1 MNIRLS
7 RVFAGLLVLA
17 LLKLGLMFGL
27 KAEPVARLLG
37 AAAPLADMAAPEA
50 EAAQQEA
57 KSQKPDAKKKA
68 KKKDEDKGKAES
80 APAQAQG
87 QPQGQTGQAPAPAD
101 SPFSPA
107 SAQAQTPPQSQ
118 AGANATQ
125 SPPVGNPA
133 ENDWNALKRREEE
146 LTRRE
151 QALKTLEGDLDIK
164 LAKLASTE
172 KSIKKML
179 EEANVM
185 KDQKLKHLVDVYSGM
200 KAKQAA
206 SVVETLDED
215 LAVKILSGMRGQQAG
230 EILTF
235 VNPKKAAA
243 LSEALT
249 KLQIPFG
256 K

>member
-1 MNIRLS
+1 MNLRLS

-27 KAEPVARLLG
+27 KSEPVARLLG
-37 AAAPLADMAAPEA
+37 AAAPLAEMAAPEA

-57 KSQKPDAKKKA
+57 KSQKPDAKKKT
-68 KKKDEDKGKAES
+68 KKKEEDK
-80 APAQAQG
+80 PQPDTAQAQAA
-87 QPQGQTGQAPAPAD
+87 QAPASSD
-101 SPFSPA
+101 SPLSPA
-107 SAQAQTPPQSQ
+107 SAQAQTPPQPQ
-118 AGANATQ
+118 ARANATQ
-125 SPPVGNPA
+125 TPPVGNPA
-133 ENDWNALKRREEE
+133 ENDWSALKRREEE

-164 LAKLASTE
+164 LAKLAATE
-172 KSIKKML
+172 KSIKRML

-206 SVVETLDED
+206 SVVETLDEE